1 MTWFLCLLLQLIW
14 KGRCDDDD
22 RSFTVNDG
30 EVENERG
37 SFTGMMGRKRLFE
50 KLDVENSDVE
60 NDAVGRIR
68 SVPVMSSI
76 RDTHSSDFR

>member
-1 MTWFLCLLLQLIW
+1 MTWFLCLLLRLIW

-37 SFTGMMGRKRLFE
+37 SFTGMSSVLSGLTDCVLDDDRNVFE
-50 KLDVENSDVE
+50 FLE
-60 NDAVGRIR
+60 
-68 SVPVMSSI
+68 
-76 RDTHSSDFR
+76 